1 MLCQITDRPPPG
13 SQRPCV
19 ARSLSDFMCINPYSR
34 LRPFWELES
43 TREGNR
49 HMSKSFIGID
59 VLKNNLDARILPETL
74 SFSYPYEPKTI
85 KALIK
90 KLKSFTPEL
99 IVMEATG
106 GDEAGI
112 GVALAAAGLNIA
124 IVNPRQ
130 VRDYARALGKLA
142 KTGRIDAYVIAR
154 FAQDVKP
161 KSRAQLTLKEFELK
175 SLVARRQQLIDM
187 RSAEK
192 NRLSRASVA
201 QVKNGIQK
209 IIRVLDAQIKSIN
222 NELHNEIKNN
232 PFWHKKLKLIT
243 SFNGAGDNAAHML
256 LFSLPEL
263 GNLNRQQI
271 AALVGLAPFNR
282 DSGMMK
288 GKRTIVGGR
297 ANIRK
302 ALHMPTLSAATRWNK
317 TLGEFYCRLIAK
329 GKKHSVALVACMRKL
344 LITLNAI
351 LKNNEPYNPKLCK
364 ITVDN

>member
-1 MLCQITDRPPPG
+1 MT
-13 SQRPCV
+13 
-19 ARSLSDFMCINPYSR
+19 
-34 LRPFWELES
+34 
-43 TREGNR
+43 
-49 HMSKSFIGID
+49 KSFIGID
-59 VLKNNLDARILPETL
+59 ISKNNLDVHVLPEAL
-74 SFSYPYEPKTI
+74 SFSYPYEAKAI

-90 KLKSFTPEL
+90 KLKSFNPEL

-106 GDEAGI
+106 GYEIGI
-112 GVALAAAGLNIA
+112 GVQLATAGLNIA

-142 KTGRIDAYVIAR
+142 KTDKIDAYVIAR

-161 KSRAQLTLKEFELK
+161 ESRAQITLKEFELK

-187 RSAEK
+187 RTAEK

-209 IIRVLDAQIKSIN
+209 IIQTLNAQIKAIDD
-222 NELHNEIKNN
+222 ELHNEIKNN
-232 PFWHKKLKLIT
+232 PTWRKKLELIT
-243 SFNGAGDNAAHML
+243 SFDGVGDNTAHTL

-271 AALVGLAPFNR
+271 ASLVGVAPFNR
-282 DSGMMK
+282 DSGMMR

-317 TLGEFYCRLIAK
+317 ALATFYCRLIAK
-329 GKKHSVALVACMRKL
+329 GKKHSVALTACMRKL
-344 LITLNAI
+344 LITLNAM
-351 LKNNEPYNPKLCK
+351 LKNNEMYNPGFNK
-364 ITVDN
+364 IAVDN

>member
-1 MLCQITDRPPPG
+1 MT
-13 SQRPCV
+13 
-19 ARSLSDFMCINPYSR
+19 
-34 LRPFWELES
+34 
-43 TREGNR
+43 
-49 HMSKSFIGID
+49 KSFIGID
-59 VLKNNLDARILPETL
+59 VSKNNLDVHVLPEAL
-74 SFSYPYEPKTI
+74 SFSYPYEPKAI

-99 IVMEATG
+99 IVLEATG
-106 GDEAGI
+106 GYEIGI
-112 GVALAAAGLNIA
+112 GVQLAAAGLNIA

-142 KTGRIDAYVIAR
+142 KTDKIDAYVIAR

-161 KSRAQLTLKEFELK
+161 ESLAQLTLKEFELK
-175 SLVARRQQLIDM
+175 SLVAHRQQLVDM

-192 NRLSRASVA
+192 NRLSRSSVA

-209 IIRVLDAQIKSIN
+209 IIRILDAQIKTID

-232 PFWHKKLKLIT
+232 PTWSKKLELIT
-243 SFNGAGDNAAHML
+243 SFNGVGDNTAHML

-271 AALVGLAPFNR
+271 AALVGVAPFNR
-282 DSGMMK
+282 DSGMMR

-302 ALHMPTLSAATRWNK
+302 ALSAATRWNK
-317 TLGEFYCRLIAK
+317 TLGKFYRRLIAK
-329 GKKHSVALVACMRKL
+329 GKKHSVALTACMRKL
-344 LITLNAI
+344 LITLNAM